1 MKNLFEVPVT
11 DIKGI
16 GEKRREQLNDAGIYS
31 VFDLLNFYPVK
42 YDDRRAFS
50 TIDKLCE
57 NQTICVTGWL
67 KGGIRTYRK
76 RRNFSISSGNIADE
90 TGVLPCIWYNMPYID
105 NAYKPN
111 NLYVFYGKIQK
122 SARGLQMVNPV
133 VEAVDDGNVMGKIV
147 PIYPK
152 CKGFSEKTLQK
163 MLLDAIDTYKDDVSD
178 TIPKSVSENF
188 KLMSYREMLKNI
200 HFPDDYKTLLKAR
213 ERVVFEE
220 FFMFQMSLAKLKHAG
235 KKKAEKLVTDYTDF
249 EQKLPFRLTDAQLKV
264 VNEIKGDLSSGFA
277 MNRLLQGDVGSG
289 KTVVAAYGIDI
300 AVKNGFQTAL
310 MAPTEILAT
319 QHYNSFKKFFP
330 ENEIALLT
338 SSTPKK
344 SKAEIKQKISE
355 GTIKIV
361 IGTHA
366 LIEDGVEFLKLGL
379 VITDEQHRFG
389 VAQRTKLSEK
399 ALSPHVLVMTATPIP
414 RTLGLIMYGD
424 LDISVID
431 ELPPGRQEIKTYL
444 VNEGYRNRVYGFL
457 KKQIESG
464 GQAYIICPLVEESE
478 SINAKD
484 ATGFAKEL
492 TSDFPDIKIG
502 LLHGKMKEKEK
513 AEVMDAFAHNKISV
527 LVSTTVI
534 EVGVDVPNATLMV
547 IENAERFGLSQLH
560 QLRGRVG
567 RGTKQ
572 SYCIL
577 FGNTHNPET
586 IQRLKVIE
594 SSADGFFISEK
605 DLELRGPGDFFGTR
619 QHGLPALKTANP
631 MEDTALLY
639 KAKEAVDSLLK
650 GTLKATADEK
660 KLLNYFIKIR
670 YFSGGKAEIL
680 N

>member
-1 MKNLFEVPVT
+1 MRNLFSVPVT
-11 DIKGI
+11 DIKGV
-16 GEKRREQLNDAGIYS
+16 GEKRKEQLNKSGIYS
-31 VFDLLNFYPVK
+31 VYDLLNFYPVK

-67 KGGIRTYRK
+67 KGSIRTYRK
-76 RRNFSISSGNIADE
+76 SRKFSISSGNIADE
-90 TGVLPCIWYNMPYID
+90 TGVLPCVWYNMPYID
-105 NAYKPN
+105 KAYKPN

-152 CKGFSEKTLQK
+152 CSGFSEKTLQK
-163 MLLDAIDTYKDDVSD
+163 MLLDAINTYKDDAID
-178 TIPKSVSENF
+178 IIPKSVSESF
-188 KLMSYREMLKNI
+188 KLMPHKEMLKNI
-200 HFPDDYKTLLKAR
+200 HFPDDYKNLLKAR

-220 FFMFQMSLAKLKHAG
+220 FFAFQMSIAKLKHSG
-235 KKKAEKLVTDYTDF
+235 KKKAEKLDTSYTDF
-249 EQKLPFRLTDAQLKV
+249 EKILPFKLTDAQQKV
-264 VNEIKGDLSSGFA
+264 VNEIKGDLRSGFA

-289 KTVVAAYGIDI
+289 KTVVAAYSIDI

-319 QHYNSFKKFFP
+319 QHFNSFKKFFP

-338 SSTPKK
+338 SSTSKK
-344 SKAEIKQKISE
+344 NKEEIKGKIKDGS
-355 GTIKIV
+355 IKIA

-366 LIEDGVEFLKLGL
+366 LIEDDVEFLNLGL

-399 ALSPHVLVMTATPIP
+399 GFSPHVLVMTATPIP

-431 ELPPGRQEIKTYL
+431 ALPPGRQEIKTYL

-457 KKQIESG
+457 KNQIFSG

-478 SINAKD
+478 SVNAKD
-484 ATGFAKEL
+484 VTNFAEEL
-492 TSDFPDIKIG
+492 TRDFPDIKIG

-513 AEVMDAFAHNKISV
+513 AEVMDAFVKNKISV
-527 LVSTTVI
+527 LISTTVI
-534 EVGVDVPNATLMV
+534 EVGVDVPNATLMI

-567 RGTKQ
+567 RGSKQ

-577 FGNTHNPET
+577 FGNTKNPET

-594 SSADGFFISEK
+594 SSTDGFYISEK

-631 MEDTALLY
+631 MEDTSLLY

-660 KLLNYFIKIR
+660 KVLNYFIKTR
-670 YFSGGKAEIL
+670 YFYGGKAEIL

>member
-1 MKNLFEVPVT
+1 MRNLFSVPVT
-11 DIKGI
+11 DIKGV
-16 GEKRREQLNDAGIYS
+16 GEKRREQLNKSGIYS
-31 VFDLLNFYPVK
+31 VYDLLSFYPSK

-50 TIDKLCE
+50 TIDKLYE

-67 KGGIRTYRK
+67 KGSIRTYRK
-76 RRNFSISSGNIADE
+76 SRGFSISSGNIADE
-90 TGVLPCIWYNMPYID
+90 TGVLPCVWYNMPYID
-105 NAYKPN
+105 KVYKPN

-133 VEAVDDGNVMGKIV
+133 VEAIDDGNVMGKIV

-152 CKGFSEKTLQK
+152 CSGFSEKTLQK
-163 MLLDAIDTYKDDVSD
+163 MLLDAINTYKDDVLDS
-178 TIPKSVSENF
+178 IPESVSESF
-188 KLMSYREMLKNI
+188 KLMPHKEMLKNI
-200 HFPDDYKTLLKAR
+200 HFPEDYKTLLKAR
-213 ERVVFEE
+213 ERVIFEE
-220 FFMFQMSLAKLKHAG
+220 FFMFQMSIAKLKHSG
-235 KKKAEKLVTDYTDF
+235 KKKAEKLDTSSTDF
-249 EQKLPFRLTDAQLKV
+249 ENRLPFKLTDAQQKV
-264 VNEIKGDLSSGFA
+264 VNEIKGDLRSGFA

-289 KTVVAAYGIDI
+289 KTVVAAYSIDV

-319 QHYNSFKKFFP
+319 QHFNSFKKFFP
-330 ENEIALLT
+330 HEEIALLT

-344 SKAEIKQKISE
+344 NKAEIKQKIKD
-355 GTIKIV
+355 GKIKIA

-366 LIEDGVEFLKLGL
+366 LIEEDVEFSNLGL

-389 VAQRTKLSEK
+389 VSQRTKLSEK
-399 ALSPHVLVMTATPIP
+399 GLSPHVLVMTATPIP

-431 ELPPGRQEIKTYL
+431 KLPPGRQEIKTYC

-457 KKQIESG
+457 KNQIESG

-478 SINAKD
+478 SINAKNVTD
-484 ATGFAKEL
+484 FAEEL
-492 TSDFPDIKIG
+492 TRDFPDIKIG

-513 AEVMDAFAHNKISV
+513 AEVMDAFAENKISV

-567 RGTKQ
+567 RGSKQ

-577 FGNTHNPET
+577 FGNTKNPET

-594 SSADGFFISEK
+594 SSTDGFFISEK

-639 KAKEAVDSLLK
+639 KAKEAVDALLK
-650 GTLKATADEK
+650 GTLKATAEEK
-660 KLLNYFIKIR
+660 KLLNYFMKTR
-670 YFSGGKAEIL
+670 YFYGGKAEIL

>member
-1 MKNLFEVPVT
+1 MKNLFELPVT
-11 DIKGI
+11 EIKGV
-16 GEKRREQLNDAGIYS
+16 GEKRKEQLNKSGIYS
-31 VFDLLNFYPVK
+31 IYDLLSFYPVK

-50 TIDKLCE
+50 TIDKLSE

-67 KGGIRTYRK
+67 KGSIRTYRK

-90 TGVLPCIWYNMPYID
+90 TGVLPCVWYNMPYID
-105 NAYKPN
+105 KAYKPN

-122 SARGLQMVNPV
+122 SARGLQMVNPI
-133 VEAVDDGNVMGKIV
+133 VEVVDDGNVIGKIV

-152 CKGFSEKTLQK
+152 CSGFSEKTLQK
-163 MLLDAIDTYKDDVSD
+163 MLLDAINTYKDDVID

-188 KLMSYREMLKNI
+188 GLMPHKEMLKNI

-220 FFMFQMSLAKLKHAG
+220 FFAFQMSIAKLKHSG
-235 KKKAEKLVTDYTDF
+235 KKKAEKLDTSSTDF
-249 EQKLPFRLTDAQLKV
+249 EKILPFKLTNAQQKV
-264 VNEIKGDLSSGFA
+264 VNEIKGDLRSGFA

-289 KTVVAAYGIDI
+289 KTVVAAYSIDI
-300 AVKNGFQTAL
+300 AVRNGFQTAL

-319 QHYNSFKKFFP
+319 QHFNSFKKIFP
-330 ENEIALLT
+330 KEGIALLT

-344 SKAEIKQKISE
+344 NKAEIKEKIKDGS
-355 GTIKIV
+355 IKIA

-366 LIEDGVEFLKLGL
+366 LIEEDVEFLNLGL

-431 ELPPGRQEIKTYL
+431 KLPPGRQEIKTYL

-464 GQAYIICPLVEESE
+464 GQSYIICPLVEESE
-478 SINAKD
+478 SVNAKNVTD
-484 ATGFAKEL
+484 FAEEL
-492 TSDFPDIKIG
+492 TRDFPDIKIG

-513 AEVMDAFAHNKISV
+513 AEVMDAFAKNKISV

-534 EVGVDVPNATLMV
+534 EVGVDVPNATLMI

-567 RGTKQ
+567 RGSKQ

-577 FGNTHNPET
+577 FGNTKNPET

-594 SSADGFFISEK
+594 SSTDGFFISEK

-650 GTLKATADEK
+650 GTLVATTDEK
-660 KLLNYFIKIR
+660 KMLNYFIKTR
-670 YFSGGKAEIL
+670 YFSGRKAEIL